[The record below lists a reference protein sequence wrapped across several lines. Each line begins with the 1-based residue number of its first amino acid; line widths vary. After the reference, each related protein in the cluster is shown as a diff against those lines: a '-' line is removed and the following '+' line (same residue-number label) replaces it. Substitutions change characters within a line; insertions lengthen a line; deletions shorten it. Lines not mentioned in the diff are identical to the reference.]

1 MKRLSYMINRETNP
15 YHNIALE
22 EYLLDH
28 VAEDEVILY
37 LWQNR
42 KTVVIGYNQNAWREC
57 RVEALSE
64 DGGFVARRLSGGGA
78 VFHDLGNLNFTFLA
92 RRADYDVE
100 KQSEVILRAV
110 QSFGIPAIRNGRN
123 DLTVEG
129 RKFSGNAFYRRGD
142 CCYHHGT
149 ILIRADKGLMGNYLT
164 VSKEKLKSKGVESV
178 KSRVVNLEEYVPE
191 LTISQMEEALVRAFG
206 DVYGG
211 AAEAGIASGAEH
223 VAPEPYDMRR
233 IDSGELE
240 KRQERF
246 GSWKWLYGRKIP
258 FQYEVSRK
266 FSWGEV
272 QIQLEVSE
280 GVIRRAVVWTDAL
293 DVEFSSY
300 AEKWLEGVR
309 YRKEELMRKL
319 EQSSEA
325 EQPGAE
331 QLEAEQPEAKPSEA
345 EQPEAGKA
353 NRLEEGRLSMLADV
367 IECLMADSIQDS

>member
-1 MKRLSYMINRETNP
+1 MKQLAYIINRETNP
-15 YHNIALE
+15 YYNIALE

-28 VAEDEVILY
+28 VQEGECILY

-57 RVEALSE
+57 RAEVLEE

-92 RRADYDVE
+92 RKSGYDVE

-110 QSFGIPAIRNGRN
+110 QSFGIPAVRNGRN
-123 DLTVEG
+123 DLTAEG
-129 RKFSGNAFYRRGD
+129 RKFSGNAFYRRGA

-149 ILIRADKGLMGNYLT
+149 ILIHADKGQMGKYLT

-178 KSRVVNLEEYVPE
+178 KSRVVNLEEYVPD
-191 LTISQMEEALVRAFG
+191 LTVPQMEAALIQAFG
-206 DVYGG
+206 AVYDGEPKALDVQ
-211 AAEAGIASGAEH
+211 
-223 VAPEPYDMRR
+223 R
-233 IDSGELE
+233 IDREDLM

-246 GSWKWLYGRKIP
+246 GSWDWLYGRKIP

-266 FSWGEV
+266 LPWGEV
-272 QIQLEVSE
+272 QVQLEVSE

-293 DVEFSSY
+293 DIEFPRY

-309 YRKEELMRKL
+309 YRKEDLLQKL
-319 EQSSEA
+319 ETGA
-325 EQPGAE
+325 GTGGFGADGHGADGFVAGVPGE
-331 QLEAEQPEAKPSEA
+331 KMTD
-345 EQPEAGKA
+345 
-353 NRLEEGRLSMLADV
+353 MLADV
-367 IECLMADSIQDS
+367 VLCLMADSEDSVLDR